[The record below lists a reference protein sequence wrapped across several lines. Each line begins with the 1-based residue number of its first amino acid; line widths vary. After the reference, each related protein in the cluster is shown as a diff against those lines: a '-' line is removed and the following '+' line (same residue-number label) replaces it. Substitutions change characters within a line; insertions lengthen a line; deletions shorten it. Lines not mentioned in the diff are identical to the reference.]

1 MTATKLRPTRRQFI
15 RTTTAAATTALAA
28 PLFVPSSALGKD
40 GAVAPSNRIV
50 FGCIGLGG
58 QGRHNMGVFANH
70 KDCQVVALCDVDT
83 NNRKAALD
91 QLASRSKGADIALY
105 TDFRELVARKDID
118 AVTVCTP
125 DHWHALASIAAANNG
140 KDIYCEKPLSNSVA
154 EGRAIVNAVTKNK
167 RVLQT
172 GSHERSGGN
181 SRFACELVRNGRI
194 GKLKTIR
201 VNLPCSDHHHQQAMK
216 LTTVPD
222 PQPVPAHFN
231 YDMWLGHTAKAP
243 YHERRCHFWWRFVLA
258 YGGGEITDRGAHVI
272 DIGQLGGGFDDTG
285 VVEIKATG
293 KRNSASLYD
302 AFWEYEF
309 AGKYANGVEFVG
321 TSGGDRGVRFEGTEG
336 WIFVHIHGGRLEAS
350 NPAILKEKIG
360 EKEIQLGRSP
370 GHHQDF
376 INAIKARTQP
386 VAAAEIGH
394 RTASLCHLINIALL
408 TGKPLK
414 FDPLAEQI
422 TNDAQA
428 NAMLSPKMRSPWT
441 L

>member
-1 MTATKLRPTRRQFI
+1 MPQCFSRRTFI
-15 RTTTAAATTALAA
+15 RSTAATGALVMLHNVSGNVLGANEKLNIACVGTAGQA
-28 PLFVPSSALGKD
+28 
-40 GAVAPSNRIV
+40 
-50 FGCIGLGG
+50 GG
-58 QGRHNMGVFANH
+58 DRGQMLSENI
-70 KDCQVVALCDVDT
+70 VALCDVDT
-83 NNRKAALD
+83 NNRKLALD
-91 QLASRSKGADIALY
+91 QLKNKGADIALY

-222 PQPVPAHFN
+222 PQPVPAHFD

-321 TSGGDRGVRFEGTEG
+321 ASGGDRGVRFEGTEG

-414 FDPLAEQI
+414 FDCGGGCCTISRENRNDEQR
-422 TNDAQA
+422 ARKRRYCG
-428 NAMLSPKMRSPWT
+428 L
-441 L
+441 

>member
-1 MTATKLRPTRRQFI
+1 MPIASHQPTRRQFI
-15 RTTTAAATTALAA
+15 RATAAATTALAA
-28 PLFVPSSALGKD
+28 PVIVPSSALGKD

-58 QGRHNMGVFANH
+58 QGRHNMGAFANH

-83 NNRKAALD
+83 NNRKIALD
-91 QLASRSKGADIALY
+91 QLKNKGTDIALY

-125 DHWHALASIAAANNG
+125 DHWHALASIGAANHG
-140 KDIYCEKPLSNSVA
+140 KDIYCEKPLTNSVA
-154 EGRAIVNAVTKNK
+154 EGRAVVNAVTKNK

-222 PQPVPAHFN
+222 PQPVPAHFD

-285 VVEIKATG
+285 VVEMKATG
-293 KRNSASLYD
+293 KRNAASLYD

-321 TSGGDRGVRFEGTEG
+321 SSGGARGVKFEGTDG

-386 VAAAEIGH
+386 VAAPEIGH
-394 RTASLCHLINIALL
+394 RTASLCHLINIAMI

-414 FDPLAEQI
+414 FDPVAEQI

-428 NAMLSPKMRSPWT
+428 NALLSPTMRSPWV